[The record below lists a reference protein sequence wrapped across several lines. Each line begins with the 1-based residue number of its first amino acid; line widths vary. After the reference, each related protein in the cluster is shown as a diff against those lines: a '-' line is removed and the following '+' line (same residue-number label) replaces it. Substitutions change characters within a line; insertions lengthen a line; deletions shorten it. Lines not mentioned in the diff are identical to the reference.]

1 MQVQALT
8 AAGAEKV
15 FVDDGVSGSLQRR
28 PQWDRSLKA
37 LENGD
42 VLIVWRLDRAGR
54 SLQHLITIVEDLRGR
69 GVQFRSLHE
78 SLDTT
83 SANGRLIFH
92 IMAALAEFERDL
104 IRERTVAGLKAAR
117 KRGVHLGRKFSLNQ
131 PQVAHVHQLVVEEG
145 RPVIEAAKLMGVS
158 YATIYRYLA
167 RTRAAR

>member
-1 MQVQALT
+1 
-8 AAGAEKV
+8 
-15 FVDDGVSGSLQRR
+15 VSGSLQRR
-28 PQWDRSLKA
+28 PQWDRCLKA
-37 LENGD
+37 LESGD

-54 SLQHLITIVEDLRGR
+54 SLQHLITVVEDLRGR

-117 KRGVHLGRKFSLNQ
+117 KRGVHLGRKFLLNQ
-131 PQVAHVHQLVVEEG
+131 PQVEHVRQLVVEEG
-145 RPVIEAAKLMGVS
+145 RRVIEAAKLMGVS

-167 RTRAAR
+167 RTRAARQRSE